1 MSTQYKHYNYVTR
14 LIYEKVVNEQISRIE
29 ELKNP
34 GIIYVT
40 DLVFCTHK
48 FHLKKNYPWLSISF
62 EPSAIL
68 GSIAHWGLERVLAEK
83 GLVAEFDVQ
92 TEVEVQGKKYLLKGR
107 VDAIDVSNRVVIEVK
122 TARSAVNLPKE
133 HHVKQLNIYL
143 NMLKYEKG
151 ILVYITPI
159 KLVEYVIE
167 TSSLSLEDEIRDLI
181 EDKYHP
187 RYPWECKYCE
197 FSKLCPYYQEA
208 EEWEK
213 R

>member
-34 GIIYVT
+34 GVVYVT

-83 GLVAEFDVQ
+83 GLVAELEVQ
-92 TEVEVQGKKYLLKGR
+92 TEVEVQGRKYLLKGR

-187 RYPWECKYCE
+187 RYLWECKYCE
-197 FSKLCPYYQEA
+197 FSKLCPYYQIT